1 MFGDLKLHRST
12 GCFHLG
18 AGPEPTP
25 AWMLLNQFK
34 PMYALGGRAKATK
47 LRWEKV
53 YGSYQLL
60 QAGDPTVISWC
71 ITTIIVVKCY
81 IYISIHIHTNTST
94 HPHIHTSSHPF
105 IHSNKQTNMHA
116 CMHACTHTRMHTY
129 ISYYIISHHII
140 SYHIISYHILSYH
153 IISYHTISY
162 HIIHIHTQYIYID
175 TINIRKPQLTSIVMK
190 QVSYRGEP
198 TL

>member
-1 MFGDLKLHRST
+1 MFGDLKLHRPT

-18 AGPEPTP
+18 TGPEPTP

-81 IYISIHIHTNTST
+81 MYIYTHTHIHKHIHTSTHPQIHKST
-94 HPHIHTSSHPF
+94 HPHIHPSIHPF
-105 IHSNKQTNMHA
+105 KQTNMHA
-116 CMHACTHTRMHTY
+116 CTHTHTHTYIHTYIHPCMHACMHACIHTY
-129 ISYYIISHHII
+129 MHACR
-140 SYHIISYHILSYH
+140 
-153 IISYHTISY
+153 T
-162 HIIHIHTQYIYID
+162 
-175 TINIRKPQLTSIVMK
+175 N
-190 QVSYRGEP
+190 
-198 TL
+198 

>member
-81 IYISIHIHTNTST
+81 IYTHTHKHIHTST
-94 HPHIHTSSHPF
+94 HPA
-105 IHSNKQTNMHA
+105 IHSSIQTNKQT
-116 CMHACTHTRMHTY
+116 CMHACTHTRMHAY
-129 ISYYIISHHII
+129 IHIILYHIISHHIIYHIISYHILTYHIIPYHII
-140 SYHIISYHILSYH
+140 SYHIISYHI
-153 IISYHTISY
+153 ISYTHTVY
-162 HIIHIHTQYIYID
+162 TYIYIYH
-175 TINIRKPQLTSIVMK
+175 KHP
-190 QVSYRGEP
+190 
-198 TL
+198 

>member
-81 IYISIHIHTNTST
+81 IYTHTHKHIHTST
-94 HPHIHTSSHPF
+94 HPHIQPSIHPF
-105 IHSNKQTNMHA
+105 KQTNKHACMHA
-116 CMHACTHTRMHTY
+116 CMHACTHTHACIHT
-129 ISYYIISHHII
+129 
-140 SYHIISYHILSYH
+140 YHIISYHIRSYHITSYH
-153 IISYHTISY
+153 IISYRIISY
-162 HIIHIHTQYIYID
+162 HTIPYHIISYIY
-175 TINIRKPQLTSIVMK
+175 THSIYI
-190 QVSYRGEP
+190 YRHHKHP
-198 TL
+198 